1 MQYGLTCINRF
12 KTYNAYLIPWVQNWK
27 INDFIR
33 LCSFLYTHTHTHYS
47 FVLQIF
53 HGFFLTKQD
62 CFLHFAYIELQMSTG
77 KDERWLA
84 GYFFEFLL
92 TYTCFKSSLRSEMTF
107 QITFL
112 SSSHTYM
119 QLLCVYLFMKQCL
132 NASLMVRSSFK
143 QAWI

>member
-27 INDFIR
+27 INYFIR
-33 LCSFLYTHTHTHYS
+33 LCSFLYTRTLLLCTAN
-47 FVLQIF
+47 IPW
-53 HGFFLTKQD
+53 GFFDKTRLFSSFCIYWTTDVYWK
-62 CFLHFAYIELQMSTG
+62 
-77 KDERWLA
+77 RWKMVGWL
-84 GYFFEFLL
+84 FFWDLL

-107 QITFL
+107 QMTFL

-119 QLLCVYLFMKQCL
+119 QLLFVYLFMKQYL
-132 NASLMVRSSFK
+132 NASLMVRSSFM